1 MQTKDATA
9 NGRSFCVAHRFL
21 CCLLDCLCDLL
32 LLLVLLCCC
41 CHIILIS
48 NNGEAAHTPQAAL
61 APGAHK
67 RAHETTRHR
76 GC

>member
-1 MQTKDATA
+1 
-9 NGRSFCVAHRFL
+9 
-21 CCLLDCLCDLL
+21 
-32 LLLVLLCCC
+32 LVLLCCC